1 MPADYWDLHHHPP
14 HLNPRDYLS
23 PWGQDLPH
31 HIHPPGAIICPPGMG
46 CTPLACTSAPQ
57 GLLSAPCL
65 PLLLL
70 LSLLPTLTGG
80 CVQCPPGRRG
90 LAGRFARLCTRYEAG
105 REGRAC
111 SKYPWVGQ
119 TLRGFALEDQAVEV
133 VTEKIHRVF
142 RLMELGHNLSDL
154 PVFWDWLH
162 EVKLPEFTRDALCP
176 PACRGTAWALNC
188 STCRRDKVPCW
199 ALESCYSGERGGG
212 QVQSQAT
219 PPLGHTP
226 QWGCSRLGSDPAPNP
241 FPLPPSCPFPLSDAL
256 PTILSPAPFPMI
268 RLWPHPFNPMDMAL
282 PTIPGPASFPD
293 EALAPPLLPHG
304 HGSARKPRP
313 HPLCPLPPRLGES
326 PAPTASD
333 RGRLCRLLRTGIG
346 QLHPGVPVPPRAG
359 GSIAP
364 PTLVPPPIKKLQ
376 GCDLRACGIVL

>member
-162 EVKLPEFTRDALCP
+162 EVKLPEFTRDAPLFHLSHP
-176 PACRGTAWALNC
+176 PHSAVPSSLPGHSLGPQLLHLPEGQGALLG
-188 STCRRDKVPCW
+188 P
-199 ALESCYSGERGGG
+199 GE
-212 QVQSQAT
+212 
-219 PPLGHTP
+219 
-226 QWGCSRLGSDPAPNP
+226 
-241 FPLPPSCPFPLSDAL
+241 
-256 PTILSPAPFPMI
+256 
-268 RLWPHPFNPMDMAL
+268 
-282 PTIPGPASFPD
+282 
-293 EALAPPLLPHG
+293 LLF
-304 HGSARKPRP
+304 
-313 HPLCPLPPRLGES
+313 RLGES

-346 QLHPGVPVPPRAG
+346 QLHPGVSAGDRAG
-359 GSIAP
+359 LGAGGAGHIGGGHAVAALIDSFLP
-364 PTLVPPPIKKLQ
+364 RFRFRPEQ
-376 GCDLRACGIVL
+376 GAQ